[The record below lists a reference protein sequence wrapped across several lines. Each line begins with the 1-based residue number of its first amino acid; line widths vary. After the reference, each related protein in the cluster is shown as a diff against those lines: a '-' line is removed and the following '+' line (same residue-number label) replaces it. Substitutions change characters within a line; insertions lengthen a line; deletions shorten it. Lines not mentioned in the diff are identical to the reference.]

1 MHIVAAIILDDNKL
15 IFLIFILLSCSCIS
29 MHFVRT
35 FLAKQ
40 LLRYCKSKMRKVSLN
55 VRSTTL
61 VYTTKNLCNIINF
74 RFLDSATQRLGS
86 ISSLRPFVILKN
98 SIEILILS
106 SRLHCCTLSLIWLLW
121 LEATNFRFVHYANF
135 PFQTLL
141 WTEVKW
147 LKLDFP
153 CRRNKGYRKDVCK
166 RGEIY
171 HLTVDFLLTGKQ
183 GGLVLNGFSI

>member
-1 MHIVAAIILDDNKL
+1 MYVQQPLYAQQKICA
-15 IFLIFILLSCSCIS
+15 
-29 MHFVRT
+29 M
-35 FLAKQ
+35 
-40 LLRYCKSKMRKVSLN
+40 
-55 VRSTTL
+55 
-61 VYTTKNLCNIINF
+61 LCYIINF
-74 RFLDSATQRLGS
+74 RFLDSATM
-86 ISSLRPFVILKN
+86 LRKHLLMRQLVIKRN
-98 SIEILILS
+98 SIKISILS

-153 CRRNKGYRKDVCK
+153 CRRNKGYKKDVCK

-171 HLTVDFLLTGKQ
+171 HLTVDYLLTGKQ